1 MKSAN
6 TNIRNSNITLMPSS
20 LILIIIKNT
29 ILADSSPVELIIKS
43 PFETFFSLDI
53 LSKIIYG
60 VVGLLIVII
69 S

>member
-6 TNIRNSNITLMPSS
+6 TNIRNSNITLMSPS
-20 LILIIIKNT
+20 LNHIKIKYT
-29 ILADSSPVELIIKS
+29 ILDDSSPVELIIKR
-43 PFETFFSLDI
+43 PFETFFSLDM